1 MSDTDRLQIQD
12 DRNQELKREL
22 EKVDWP
28 IDYGTIRVQIRNG
41 QPTTATI
48 EETVKLD

>member
-1 MSDTDRLQIQD
+1 MPERLKIIEERDQD
-12 DRNQELKREL
+12 LKTEL

-28 IDYGTIRVQIRNG
+28 IDYGTIKVQIRNG
-41 QPTTATI
+41 KITMATI

>member
-1 MSDTDRLQIQD
+1 MVERLKILQEERDQD
-12 DRNQELKREL
+12 LKTEL

-28 IDYGTIRVQIRNG
+28 IDYGTIKVQIRNG
-41 QPTTATI
+41 RPTNATI

>member
-1 MSDTDRLQIQD
+1 MTERAKIIEERDQD
-12 DRNQELKREL
+12 LKTEL

-28 IDYGTIRVQIRNG
+28 IDYGTIKVRIRNG
-41 QPTTATI
+41 KPTNATI